1 MDFLKELEWRKIL
14 HDKTPGVEDFLKKGS
29 ARAYIGFDPT
39 APSLTIGNY
48 VQIMLL
54 THFRN
59 AGHQPIVLMGGATG
73 MIGDPS
79 FKDSEREL
87 KSTEEINKNLEH
99 QAAQFEKLL
108 GHFNEKDGPL
118 LVNNYDF
125 YKEMNVLDFLRD
137 VGKSLTVNYMMAK
150 DSVKNRLDTGL
161 SFTEFSY
168 QLLQSYDF
176 FMLYK
181 LFDCRLQM
189 GGSDQWGNITSGV
202 EFIRRNIVG
211 GKAYAVT
218 SPLLTK
224 SDGTKFGKSET
235 GNIWLD
241 PKLTSPY
248 QFFQFWLNAD
258 DKDMSRFLRIFSLRS
273 HSEIEELEAALAED
287 PRAVK
292 KELAE
297 ELTTRIHSQS
307 ATEAVQ
313 SVSSLLFDKK
323 FTMER
328 LEGLSGDV
336 LEMVA
341 MEIPSKKISISVLGE
356 TPGIAELLA
365 DHLSFFGSRS
375 EVRRAISGKALSV
388 NKRKIEDPEHEIDRH
403 DLLSERYILIESGKK
418 KKFMV
423 IAE

>member
-1 MDFLKELEWRKIL
+1 MDFLKELEWRNIL
-14 HDKTPGVEDFLKKGS
+14 HDMTPGVGDWLKKRS

-79 FKDSEREL
+79 FKDAEREL
-87 KSTEEINKNLEH
+87 KTVEEINVNLEH
-99 QAAQFEKLL
+99 QAAQFQKLL
-108 GHFNEKDGPL
+108 GNFDEKDGPL

-125 YKEMNVLDFLRD
+125 YRDMNILDFLRD

-176 FMLYK
+176 YMLYK
-181 LFDCRLQM
+181 LYDCRLQM

-202 EFIRRNIVG
+202 EFIRRNIEG
-211 GKAYAVT
+211 GKAYAIT

-224 SDGTKFGKSET
+224 SDGSKFGKSET

-273 HSEIEELEAALAED
+273 HSEIEELESALSSD

-292 KELAE
+292 SALAE
-297 ELTTRIHSQS
+297 ELTTRIHSKS

-313 SVSSLLFDKK
+313 SVSALLFDKR
-323 FTMER
+323 FTVEK
-328 LEGLSGDV
+328 LEGLSSEV
-336 LEMVA
+336 LGMVA
-341 MEIPSKKISISVLGE
+341 MEIPSRVISISILGE
-356 TPGIAELLA
+356 TPGITELLT
-365 DHLSFFGSRS
+365 DHLGFFGSRS
-375 EVRRAISGKALSV
+375 EVRRAINGKAISI
-388 NKRKIEDPEHEIDRH
+388 NKRKIEDPEHKIDRH
-403 DLLSERYILIESGKK
+403 DLIAEKFILIESGKK
-418 KKFMV
+418 KKFMI